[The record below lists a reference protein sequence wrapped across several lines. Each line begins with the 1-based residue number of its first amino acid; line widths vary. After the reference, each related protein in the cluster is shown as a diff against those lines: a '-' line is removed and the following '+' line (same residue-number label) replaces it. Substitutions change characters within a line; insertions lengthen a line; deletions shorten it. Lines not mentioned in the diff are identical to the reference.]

1 MPGPLP
7 RRLKICFV
15 IGTLDRGG
23 AEGQLVQL
31 ATRLDRGR
39 FETSVCCLS
48 HDGPHRAAL
57 EAAGVPVSVVGLRQL
72 RGLRSTL
79 DAAGGLLRL
88 LRIIRASRPDVVHGF
103 LYWAYV
109 FGAFAARL
117 AGVPVVVAS
126 RRSLGYFK
134 ESRTLLL
141 VLERIANRATDL
153 LIANSQAVRRDVV
166 RQEHVSI
173 AKIRVVHNGVQ
184 SSQPDERRRRELREQ
199 LNLADKGPVVAVV
212 ANFIAYK
219 RHDVLFSA
227 LPALV
232 AEFPMLVL
240 LLAGEGPLESHF
252 EVQARASGLGATVR
266 FLGARAEASDI
277 LSLADVA
284 VHPSETEGFSN
295 AVLEAMAA
303 AKPIVA
309 ARVGGNA
316 EAIVDGE
323 TGLLVP
329 AGDAAA
335 LSQAVLAVLRNPDA
349 ARAMGEA
356 GRARA
361 VRLFS
366 IERMVAEYERIYEE
380 LAEIKR

>member
-1 MPGPLP
+1 VPGPTR
-7 RRLKICFV
+7 RRLKICFI

-23 AEGQLVQL
+23 TEGQLVQL
-31 ATRLDRGR
+31 ATRLDRER

-79 DAAGGLLRL
+79 DAAGCLLRL
-88 LRIIRASRPDVVHGF
+88 VRIIRASGPDVVHGF

-117 AGVPVVVAS
+117 AGVPFVVAS

-141 VLERIANRATDL
+141 LLERIANSATDL
-153 LIANSQAVRRDVV
+153 LIANSEAVRRDVI
-166 RQEHVSI
+166 RQERVSP
-173 AKIRVVHNGVQ
+173 AKIRVVYNGVQ
-184 SSQPDERRRRELREQ
+184 LSQPDEQRRRELRAQ
-199 LNLADKGPVVAVV
+199 LNLADRGPVVAVV

-219 RHDVLFSA
+219 RHDILFSA

-232 AEFPMLVL
+232 AEFPTLVL
-240 LLAGEGPLESHF
+240 LMAGEGPLESHF
-252 EVQARASGLGATVR
+252 EAHVRSSGLGETVR

-309 ARVGGNA
+309 VRVGGNA
-316 EAIVDGE
+316 EAIVEGE

-329 AGDAAA
+329 VGDAAA
-335 LSQAVLAVLRNPDA
+335 LGQAVLAVLRNPDA

-356 GRARA
+356 GRARV

-366 IERMVAEYERIYEE
+366 IERMVAEYEQIYD
-380 LAEIKR
+380 EIGTRD

>member
-1 MPGPLP
+1 M
-7 RRLKICFV
+7 
-15 IGTLDRGG
+15 
-23 AEGQLVQL
+23 
-31 ATRLDRGR
+31 
-39 FETSVCCLS
+39 
-48 HDGPHRAAL
+48 
-57 EAAGVPVSVVGLRQL
+57 PVSVVGLRQL
-72 RGLRSTL
+72 RGLRSTI
-79 DAAGGLLRL
+79 DAAGCLLRL
-88 LRIIRASRPDVVHGF
+88 VRIIRASRPDVVHGF

-117 AGVPVVVAS
+117 AGVPFVVAS

-141 VLERIANRATDL
+141 LLERIANSATDL
-153 LIANSQAVRRDVV
+153 LIANSEAVRRDVI
-166 RQEHVSI
+166 RQERVSP
-173 AKIRVVHNGVQ
+173 AKIRVVYNGVQ
-184 SSQPDERRRRELREQ
+184 LSQPDEQRRRELRAQ
-199 LNLADKGPVVAVV
+199 LNLADRGPVVAVV

-219 RHDVLFSA
+219 RHDILFSA

-232 AEFPMLVL
+232 AEFPTLVL
-240 LLAGEGPLESHF
+240 LMAGEGPLESHF
-252 EVQARASGLGATVR
+252 EAHVRSSGLGETVR

-309 ARVGGNA
+309 VRVGGNA
-316 EAIVDGE
+316 EAIVEGE

-329 AGDAAA
+329 VGDAAA
-335 LSQAVLAVLRNPDA
+335 LGQAVLAVLRNPDA

-356 GRARA
+356 GRARV

-366 IERMVAEYERIYEE
+366 IERMVAEYEQIYD
-380 LAEIKR
+380 EIGTRD